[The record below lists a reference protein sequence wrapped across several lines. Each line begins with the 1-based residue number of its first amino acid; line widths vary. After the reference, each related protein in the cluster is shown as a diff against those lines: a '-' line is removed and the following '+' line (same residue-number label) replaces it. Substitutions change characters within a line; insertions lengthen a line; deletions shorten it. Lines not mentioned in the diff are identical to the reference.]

1 MMSRSIRSRINGF
14 DAYKSVTAGTKGAI
28 STERNW
34 RKGTVSYRVILVCK
48 TSQPYHGYERLR

>member
-34 RKGTVSYRVILVCK
+34 RKGILLCNL
-48 TSQPYHGYERLR
+48 SLQN